1 MFAIWIIG
9 VVVFGMYAGYRFG
22 LADEYTQEQVGGIL
36 LAGVLF
42 WPVTL
47 ALAILVAPF
56 VGMVYLGERA
66 KMKKKEN

>member
-1 MFAIWIIG
+1 MFAIWFIG

-22 LADEYTQEQVGGIL
+22 LADEYTQAQIGGIL
-36 LAGVLF
+36 LGGVLF

-56 VGMVYLGERA
+56 AGMVYLGARA
-66 KMKKKEN
+66 KEKKDN

>member
-22 LADEYTQEQVGGIL
+22 LADEDIQEQAGGIL

>member
-22 LADEYTQEQVGGIL
+22 LADEYTQEQIGVIL

-66 KMKKKEN
+66 KTKKKEN